1 VWHGRAMTKPPDSGE
16 YERLVEHLVGQL
28 AVNAEVRSDRIERDV
43 QVPGR
48 GTVNQIDVLWDFV
61 DALGQPQRVVFE
73 ARAYGRPVE
82 QGKLHAFRSVVDDI
96 QDPARPVTGA
106 MVTTVGYQS
115 GARNIASTYGLLV
128 LELRAPTGADLA
140 NRVRKIV
147 VTVAAQVPIVEDVA
161 FDAVEV
167 YEDGLTSGIEVLGA
181 LAVVPAEGGPNSDR
195 LDVVLC
201 HGELGTLGELRPV
214 HDVRRDFDPPAVLLL
229 HGRKVALLRAVTA
242 RVGDVGAPPVT
253 VTVAGL
259 ETIAWLLRDSLTGA
273 RAWIAE
279 DGRVWTTDS

>member
-1 VWHGRAMTKPPDSGE
+1 VTRGLDTRKCLSRKGNLDLS
-16 YERLVEHLVGQL
+16 R
-28 AVNAEVRSDRIERDV
+28 EVRNDRIERDV

-48 GTVNQIDVLWDFV
+48 GPVNQIDVPWDFV
-61 DALGQPQRVVFE
+61 DARGQPQRVVFE
-73 ARAYGRPVE
+73 ARSYRRRVE

-96 QDPARPVTGA
+96 QDAARPVTGA

-115 GARNIASTYGLLV
+115 GAKDIASTYTLLV

-140 NRVRKIV
+140 NRVLKVV
-147 VTVAAQVPIVEDVA
+147 VTVTAQVPVVEDVA
-161 FDAVEV
+161 FDTVEV
-167 YEDGLTSGIEVLGA
+167 YEDGFTVGFEELGA
-181 LAVVPAEGGPNSDR
+181 LAVVPAEGGPDPDR

-201 HGELGTLGELRPV
+201 RGELGTLGELRPV
-214 HDVRRDFDPPAVLLL
+214 HDVRRDFDPPAVLLVR
-229 HGRKVALLRAVTA
+229 GRKVALVRAVTA
-242 RVGDVGAPPVT
+242 RVEDVRVPPVT
-253 VTVAGL
+253 VTVAGP